1 LAFSGQTVQFGAPGR
16 VLSADGA
23 AFALSGGDAA
33 LPRARRLSANYGAFG
48 LTGFAAETSGAGG
61 KLRALNLGL
70 SLGL

>member
-1 LAFSGQTVQFGAPGR
+1 VQFGAPGR

-33 LPRARRLSANYGAFG
+33 LPRARRLSAGHGAFA
-48 LTGFAAETSGAGG
+48 LTGLAAEISGAGG
-61 KLRALNLGL
+61 KLRTLNLGL